1 MPPSL
6 AKVIRLDNLPLNQT
20 YFTSEG
26 YLVDRPILTTTGI
39 FEYHN
44 ADGSVRR
51 ELRLPDEVFSAESL
65 KSYKGHPIIITH
77 DAGEVDKNNVT
88 SHQIGTILTEGYRS
102 GDDVRAEIIIHDT
115 DKMKAA
121 GLKELSLGY
130 HVDLD
135 ETPGEWNGQRYD
147 AIQRNIRINHL
158 ALVRN
163 ARAGEQA
170 RLNIDS
176 RDPVRKLQGGK
187 AMANPKQ
194 TETKPTQH
202 ADGLLTSEQLAQ
214 AISEYKARRSQ
225 QPVQDEDPV
234 PAEETVVETAEE
246 TVVDENAVSDVE
258 QNVLTTDEKISAI
271 KERQVARAGGEG
283 PSDLDAAK
291 SVILQQDEDL
301 ATLVGIID
309 QMKAAEDYKNA
320 KNDAEDDQKDE
331 EVLPEDDVKN
341 DEQEPATPEETETH
355 EDQTDV
361 EDPDDQDDK
370 KDGAGCNEDSAESE
384 PTTEPA
390 AEDDKTTLNEDS
402 IDAIVTQRVTLGIM
416 GRQLN
421 LDGLEHMP
429 VLDAK
434 KAIISAVRPG
444 MRLDGKSE
452 DYIAAAFDLAAAEI
466 EAQSEK
472 DTAYQKRQMFN
483 KDSGAAE
490 EAGTSAADAR
500 QRMIDRQTN
509 KI

>member
-1 MPPSL
+1 
-6 AKVIRLDNLPLNQT
+6 
-20 YFTSEG
+20 
-26 YLVDRPILTTTGI
+26 
-39 FEYHN
+39 
-44 ADGSVRR
+44 
-51 ELRLPDEVFSAESL
+51 
-65 KSYKGHPIIITH
+65 
-77 DAGEVDKNNVT
+77 
-88 SHQIGTILTEGYRS
+88 
-102 GDDVRAEIIIHDT
+102 
-115 DKMKAA
+115 
-121 GLKELSLGY
+121 
-130 HVDLD
+130 
-135 ETPGEWNGQRYD
+135 
-147 AIQRNIRINHL
+147 
-158 ALVRN
+158 
-163 ARAGEQA
+163 
-170 RLNIDS
+170 
-176 RDPVRKLQGGK
+176 
-187 AMANPKQ
+187 
-194 TETKPTQH
+194 
-202 ADGLLTSEQLAQ
+202 
-214 AISEYKARRSQ
+214 
-225 QPVQDEDPV
+225 
-234 PAEETVVETAEE
+234 
-246 TVVDENAVSDVE
+246 VDENAVSDVE